1 MEDHETNMSKSQN
14 RTVTIGNATYEIT
27 RVFAGKK
34 TAAELIG
41 ERLMEEIGK
50 TKDPVK
56 KMKSEKKK

>member
-1 MEDHETNMSKSQN
+1 MSKSQN

-41 ERLMEEIGK
+41 ERLMEVIGK